1 MINSEK
7 FEIWVPLY
15 VVKVSF
21 WSPFCSK
28 LDPLWVRFLE
38 FSGPLEIGEQC
49 SPAPTKVLWAVR
61 LSGASWIVDVTPSKF
76 KGKHKWYR
84 FKCPL
89 SNSRVENNFC
99 SLSTSTQLLSLS
111 TRFHTD
117 RGHIG
122 IIVQTTQTQNL
133 WRHWGE
139 DQRCRREN
147 LVCGGPTPTPELAP
161 VWQVCLQMPIS
172 VSCPTSWNC
181 QTLASSASALF
192 RGSIFLN
199 SAFNTPS
206 SSIDYNPGISQCC
219 GHHLEKRIIFQRS
232 SLQNIPS
239 PSRYR
244 GTITLSRQ
252 PSWLF
257 CRQPISHP
265 PSTHPPH
272 WTPFPA
278 KREAAVTHSS
288 PSLIFRPI
296 LCQSEN

>member
-1 MINSEK
+1 MWHPVSSKASIN
-7 FEIWVPLY
+7 
-15 VVKVSF
+15 
-21 WSPFCSK
+21 
-28 LDPLWVRFLE
+28 D
-38 FSGPLEIGEQC
+38 
-49 SPAPTKVLWAVR
+49 T
-61 LSGASWIVDVTPSKF
+61 D
-76 KGKHKWYR
+76 
-84 FKCPL
+84 
-89 SNSRVENNFC
+89 SNVHYQIQELKTISVHF
-99 SLSTSTQLLSLS
+99 QLLPSCYHCPG
-111 TRFHTD
+111 FHTD

-122 IIVQTTQTQNL
+122 IIVQTIQTQHL

-172 VSCPTSWNC
+172 VSCPTSWNR

>member
-1 MINSEK
+1 MWHPVSSKASIN
-7 FEIWVPLY
+7 
-15 VVKVSF
+15 
-21 WSPFCSK
+21 
-28 LDPLWVRFLE
+28 D
-38 FSGPLEIGEQC
+38 
-49 SPAPTKVLWAVR
+49 T
-61 LSGASWIVDVTPSKF
+61 D
-76 KGKHKWYR
+76 
-84 FKCPL
+84 
-89 SNSRVENNFC
+89 SNVHYQIQELKTISVHF
-99 SLSTSTQLLSLS
+99 QLLPSCYHCPG
-111 TRFHTD
+111 FHTD

-122 IIVQTTQTQNL
+122 IIVQTIQTQHL

-239 PSRYR
+239 PGRYR

-272 WTPFPA
+272 LTPFPA

>member
-61 LSGASWIVDVTPSKF
+61 LSVELLMWHPVSSKASINDTD
-76 KGKHKWYR
+76 
-84 FKCPL
+84 
-89 SNSRVENNFC
+89 SNVHYQIQELKTISVHF
-99 SLSTSTQLLSLS
+99 QLLPSCYHCPG
-111 TRFHTD
+111 FHTD

-122 IIVQTTQTQNL
+122 IIVQTIQTQHL

-219 GHHLEKRIIFQRS
+219 GHHLEKKNYFPKELIAK
-232 SLQNIPS
+232 
-239 PSRYR
+239 Y
-244 GTITLSRQ
+244 TIT
-252 PSWLF
+252 W
-257 CRQPISHP
+257 
-265 PSTHPPH
+265 
-272 WTPFPA
+272 
-278 KREAAVTHSS
+278 
-288 PSLIFRPI
+288 
-296 LCQSEN
+296 